1 MDGTRIV
8 QEGAVMAGWIV
19 AIMIA
24 AFAFGALVRLGKLP
38 RRSWEVVA
46 AAIVLALAGYALQGR
61 PSLSQAPARPIAAN
75 RSTAE
80 ALILMRSEMDFTYSR
95 AKPYLVTSDSWSR
108 DGDYGLAASYIQ
120 SGIKKNPRDGNLWSA
135 LGLQLMLAS
144 DGQMSPPAKFAFD
157 QARKYAPNQP
167 APDYF
172 AGLDALFNGRV
183 DDALALWQGVLA
195 KTPPKAKWRPRLE
208 SQIAGLQ
215 AAKQRMS
222 NGETVD
228 LQGNE

>member
-1 MDGTRIV
+1 
-8 QEGAVMAGWIV
+8 MAGWIV
-19 AIMIA
+19 AIVIA
-24 AFAFGALVRLGKLP
+24 VLTFVGLIWFGKLP
-38 RRSWEVVA
+38 RRSWEIVG

-61 PSLSQAPARPIAAN
+61 PSLSGVRAQPIAAN
-75 RSTAE
+75 RSTAA
-80 ALILMRSEMDFTYSR
+80 ALILMRSEMDFTFSR
-95 AKPYLVTSDSWSR
+95 AKPYLVTSDSWAR

-120 SGIKKNPRDGNLWSA
+120 SGIKKYPSDGNLWSA

-172 AGLDALFNGRV
+172 SGLDALFNGRV
-183 DDALALWQGVLA
+183 DDALVLWQRVLA

-215 AAKQRMS
+215 AMEKRLS
-222 NGETVD
+222 KGETVD
-228 LQGNE
+228 TQDIQ